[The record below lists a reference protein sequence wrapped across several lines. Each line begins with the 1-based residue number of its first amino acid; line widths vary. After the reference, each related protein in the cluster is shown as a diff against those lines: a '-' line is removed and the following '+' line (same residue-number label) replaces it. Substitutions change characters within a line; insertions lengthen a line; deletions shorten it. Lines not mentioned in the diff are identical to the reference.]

1 MELWIPVLLFVIG
14 FIALFLELFV
24 PAAGIIGA
32 AGIICM
38 IVATVLA
45 YNSIGKLVGSL
56 FLTGVLVGTPSMIM
70 LGLKVFPRSFI
81 GKRLILHQSMDQEEG
96 FNSAEGEKYK
106 DLLGKEGIT
115 VTMLRPSGMVRIDGK
130 KYSVVTSGELIE
142 KEEMV
147 SVIRVEGNRIVVR
160 RKSKRTQI

>member
-1 MELWIPVLLFVIG
+1 MEMWIPVLLFVVG

-38 IVATVLA
+38 LVATVLA
-45 YNSIGKLVGSL
+45 YNSLGKIVGSL
-56 FLTGVLVGTPSMIM
+56 FLAGVLVGTPAMIM
-70 LGLKVFPRSFI
+70 LGLKVFPKSFI
-81 GKRLILHQSMDQEEG
+81 GKRLILFRSMEQEYG
-96 FNSAEGEKYK
+96 FTSSDVEKYR

-115 VTMLRPSGMVRIDGK
+115 LTMLRPSGMVRINGK

-142 KEEMV
+142 RDQTV
-147 SVIRVEGNRIVVR
+147 HVIKVEGNRIVVR
-160 RKSKRTQI
+160 GKSKKV

>member
-1 MELWIPVLLFVIG
+1 MEMWLPVLLFVVG

-45 YNSIGKLVGSL
+45 YNSLGKIVGSL
-56 FLTGVLVGTPSMIM
+56 FLAGVLVGTPAMIM
-70 LGLKVFPRSFI
+70 LGLKVFPKSFI
-81 GKRLILHQSMDQEEG
+81 GKRLILFRSMEQEYG
-96 FNSAEGEKYK
+96 FTSSDVEKYR

-115 VTMLRPSGMVRIDGK
+115 LTMLRPSGMVRINGK

-142 KEEMV
+142 KGNMV
-147 SVIRVEGNRIVVR
+147 HVIKVEGNRIVVR
-160 RKSKRTQI
+160 GKSKKV

>member
-1 MELWIPVLLFVIG
+1 MEMWIPVLLFVVG

-45 YNSIGKLVGSL
+45 YNSLGKIVGSL
-56 FLTGVLVGTPSMIM
+56 FLAGVLVGTPAMIM
-70 LGLKVFPRSFI
+70 LGLKVFPKSFI
-81 GKRLILHQSMDQEEG
+81 GKRLILLRSMEQEYG
-96 FNSAEGEKYK
+96 FTSADVEKYR

-115 VTMLRPSGMVRIDGK
+115 LTMLRPSGMVRINGK
-130 KYSVVTSGELIE
+130 KFSVVTSGELIE
-142 KEEMV
+142 KDQAV
-147 SVIRVEGNRIVVR
+147 HVIKVEGNRIVVR
-160 RKSKRTQI
+160 RKSKKV